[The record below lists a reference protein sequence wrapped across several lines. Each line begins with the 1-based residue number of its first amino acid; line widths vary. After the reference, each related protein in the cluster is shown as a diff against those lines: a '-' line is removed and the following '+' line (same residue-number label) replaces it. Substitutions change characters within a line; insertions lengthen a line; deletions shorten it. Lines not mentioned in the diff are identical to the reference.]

1 MSEGNVGQRA
11 DTFMECTQVSGISSL
26 GKQLKQTGEVGAM
39 EIGWQLRALTALVE
53 DPGLVPS
60 THMIAHTF

>member
-1 MSEGNVGQRA
+1 MSEGNVGQRT
-11 DTFMECTQVSGISSL
+11 DTFMQSTQVSGISSL

-39 EIGWQLRALTALVE
+39 EMAWQSRALTALAE

-60 THMIAHTF
+60 THMTAHTF